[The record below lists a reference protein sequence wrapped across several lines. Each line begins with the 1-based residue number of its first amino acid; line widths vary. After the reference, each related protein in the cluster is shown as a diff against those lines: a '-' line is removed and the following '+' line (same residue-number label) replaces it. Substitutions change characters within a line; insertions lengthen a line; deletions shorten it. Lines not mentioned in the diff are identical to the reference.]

1 MNSHLEDTYR
11 HKGMRRRL
19 LDTLREKG
27 ITDERVLL
35 ALDRVPRHFFVE
47 KAFEELAYEDK
58 ALPIEEQQTIS
69 QPFTV
74 AYQTQLLGV
83 QPREKILEIG
93 TGSGFQSCVLAV
105 LGARVYTIER
115 QEFLYK
121 TATQMFERLDLR
133 HIRSYFKD
141 GYIGLGEF
149 APFDKIL
156 VTAAATEIPQ
166 PLLDQLAIGG
176 KLVIPVGD
184 ERGQKM
190 LRVSRPTAEIYET
203 EIFDNFRFV
212 PLLRGKNYTK

>member
-74 AYQTQLLGV
+74 AYQTQLLDV

-115 QEFLYK
+115 QELLYK
-121 TATQMFERLDLR
+121 TALQMFERLDLH

-149 APFDKIL
+149 APFSKIL

-166 PLLDQLAIGG
+166 PLLAQLAIGG

-184 ERGQKM
+184 DRGQQM
-190 LRVSRPTAEIYET
+190 LRINRIDTETYET
-203 EIFDNFRFV
+203 ETFDNFRFV
-212 PLLRGKNYTK
+212 PLLRGKNYLP

>member
-47 KAFEELAYEDK
+47 KAFEELSYEDK

-74 AYQTQLLGV
+74 AYQTQLLDV

-115 QEFLYK
+115 QELLYK

-184 ERGQKM
+184 DRGQQM
-190 LRVSRPTAEIYET
+190 LRISRTTAEMYET